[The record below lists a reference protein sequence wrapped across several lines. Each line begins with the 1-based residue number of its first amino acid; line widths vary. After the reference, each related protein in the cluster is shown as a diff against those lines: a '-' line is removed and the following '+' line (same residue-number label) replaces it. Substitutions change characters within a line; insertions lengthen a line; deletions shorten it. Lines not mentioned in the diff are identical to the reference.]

1 MKIWKLVS
9 GILSIILSLFV
20 VFQSMFAGMA
30 NALDGNGEISGTAG
44 LFVAVFMLAAG
55 IVSIVVRN
63 SEKKGGDRAL
73 IVLFLLAA
81 VLGYTLSGSFTDL
94 KIWATWCLICG
105 ILSFISMRKK
115 S

>member
-30 NALDGNGEISGTAG
+30 NAYGHGDISGTAG